1 MQCLSQGAR
10 GCLIFVPRE
19 QLLPDICFVRQ
30 VGDQYL
36 SEQVKRCR
44 KFVSEAVVSQYLF
57 QRRVVRLPNT
67 YFRRQAVCDICLRG
81 QFMRVSSSDA
91 MLMSCVDL
99 MLMAC
104 FYPLL
109 ISHVDG
115 MLAILANGGL
125 GGHHNDGELY
135 STRCEERH

>member
-36 SEQVKRCR
+36 SEQVNRCR

-57 QRRVVRLPNT
+57 QRRVVRLPNI
-67 YFRRQAVCDICLRG
+67 YLRRQDVCDICLRG
-81 QFMRVSSSDA
+81 HFMRVSSSDA

-135 STRCEERH
+135 STRCEEKH

>member
-1 MQCLSQGAR
+1 
-10 GCLIFVPRE
+10 
-19 QLLPDICFVRQ
+19 
-30 VGDQYL
+30 
-36 SEQVKRCR
+36 
-44 KFVSEAVVSQYLF
+44 
-57 QRRVVRLPNT
+57 
-67 YFRRQAVCDICLRG
+67 
-81 QFMRVSSSDA
+81 MRVSSSDA

>member
-36 SEQVKRCR
+36 SEQVNCCLI
-44 KFVSEAVVSQYLF
+44 FVSEAVVSQYLF

-67 YFRRQAVCDICLRG
+67 YLRKQAVCDICLRG
-81 QFMRVSSSDA
+81 HFMRVSSSDA

-104 FYPLL
+104 FYPML

-135 STRCEERH
+135 STRCEEKH

>member
-10 GCLIFVPRE
+10 GCLIFVSRE

-36 SEQVKRCR
+36 SEQVNRCR

-67 YFRRQAVCDICLRG
+67 YLRRQAVCDICLRG
-81 QFMRVSSSDA
+81 HFMRVSSSDA

-104 FYPLL
+104 YLFWLM
-109 ISHVDG
+109 VV
-115 MLAILANGGL
+115 LAATTMMGSFTAQDVKKSI
-125 GGHHNDGELY
+125 EVQF
-135 STRCEERH
+135 